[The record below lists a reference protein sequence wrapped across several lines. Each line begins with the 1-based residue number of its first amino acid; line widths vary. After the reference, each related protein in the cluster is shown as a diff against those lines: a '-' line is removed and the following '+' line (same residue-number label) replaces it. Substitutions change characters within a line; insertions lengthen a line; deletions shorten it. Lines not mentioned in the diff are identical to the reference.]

1 MTESS
6 TRNDQPLLERIQ
18 GKLPELE
25 AVLAEAS
32 SHWGYEDPIYR
43 YYHQSFKVYH
53 LQSTTKHIVEALS
66 GLAPPGTELN
76 AWFLEIVAAGTGKS
90 FTSEVNRKWTAET
103 RPIVEAFFHAKYFLE
118 MVCKYGRELQEA
130 PRALPSGWAAVLYL
144 YNMR

>member
-1 MTESS
+1 MMESS
-6 TRNDQPLLERIQ
+6 TRDDQLLLERIQ
-18 GKLPELE
+18 GKLAELE
-25 AVLAEAS
+25 AVLTEAS
-32 SHWGYEDPIYR
+32 SHWGYEDPVYR
-43 YYHQSFKVYH
+43 FYHQSFKVYH
-53 LQSTTKHIVEALS
+53 LQSTTQRIVEALS
-66 GLAPPGTELN
+66 GLAPPETELN
-76 AWFLEIVAAGTGKS
+76 AWFLEIVAAGTGKI